1 MASFS
6 AGQIGKKSGTVP
18 KYEEMPKSKKT
29 EKLLLETNKQ
39 NKQNKPTPY
48 KIYFIALISKISV
61 QSIFVDS

>member
-29 EKLLLETNKQ
+29 EKLLLETNKT
-39 NKQNKPTPY
+39 NKINQHHIRY
-48 KIYFIALISKISV
+48 ILLL
-61 QSIFVDS
+61 